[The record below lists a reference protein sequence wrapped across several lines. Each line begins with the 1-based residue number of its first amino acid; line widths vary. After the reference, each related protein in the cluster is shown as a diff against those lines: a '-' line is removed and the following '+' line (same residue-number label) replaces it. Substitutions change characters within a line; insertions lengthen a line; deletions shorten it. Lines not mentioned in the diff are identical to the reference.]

1 VELADLKDYGRR
13 VFNGDMTASFSE
25 DNSMAWFEPSQK
37 AMDAKVAGLR
47 ENPDFTWDDPGA
59 PPEEDS
65 DSCLATPPTRPDGQ
79 GDDGIADERPLP
91 QTPMPPFEQP
101 AAPTPAA
108 SPVINAD
115 GLHTPAS
122 PAALVRA
129 TPPPSPQAA
138 QQPLPAPA
146 GNETAGA
153 DAASK
158 LPTGLRWYAQATIVM
173 CVVLPPLGAIATGL
187 AVDGVRSWI
196 GSKLRC

>member
-1 VELADLKDYGRR
+1 
-13 VFNGDMTASFSE
+13 
-25 DNSMAWFEPSQK
+25 MAWFEDSQQ
-37 AMDAKVAGLR
+37 AIDARVAGL
-47 ENPDFTWDDPGA
+47 EEDPEITWEDPDA

-65 DSCLATPPTRPDGQ
+65 DLCPSTPSTPRN
-79 GDDGIADERPLP
+79 GDVSEDIAADEQPLP
-91 QTPMPPFEQP
+91 QTPLPPVEQP
-101 AAPTPAA
+101 DVSTPPG

-115 GLHTPAS
+115 APPAPAS
-122 PAALVRA
+122 PAAA
-129 TPPPSPQAA
+129 AIFTAAPSSPAPQEAA
-138 QQPLPAPA
+138 QPLPAPA
-146 GNETAGA
+146 GDKVAGA